1 MVVCDGMN
9 RQKATI
15 TLDRAKAAAAV
26 SLLGAK
32 SVSMAVDIALDRLIR
47 VEQLRRD
54 ISAYGHQPQTEDELA
69 LAEMDVEFDLNDD
82 DVDYGALYG
91 VEP

>member
-1 MVVCDGMN
+1 MI

-15 TLDRAKAAAAV
+15 TLDRRKAATAV

-47 VEQLRRD
+47 AEQLRRD
-54 ISAYGHQPQTEDELA
+54 IAAYGHQPQTQDELA
-69 LAEMDVEFDLNDD
+69 LAQIPVEFDLGDD
-82 DVDYGALYG
+82 DVDYAALYG
-91 VEP
+91 VET